1 MRAAAAAAAVQL
13 HGHGVEW
20 GQEGEVWPA
29 SEDDDSSRH
38 YSVSTRSTRIGHG
51 VKSLNFGVFFYS
63 TCRGRDWMGREEV
76 SSRPLTCA
84 PVLLLLGVLVLFQM
98 ELWHRGCR
106 LSEPWFPPPSLRSR
120 TVYSIL
126 IEITY
131 N

>member
-1 MRAAAAAAAVQL
+1 
-13 HGHGVEW
+13 VEW

-38 YSVSTRSTRIGHG
+38 YLVSTRSTRIVHG
-51 VKSLNFGVFFYS
+51 VKSLNFGVFFIFGERFET

-120 TVYSIL
+120 ACL
-126 IEITY
+126 
-131 N
+131 